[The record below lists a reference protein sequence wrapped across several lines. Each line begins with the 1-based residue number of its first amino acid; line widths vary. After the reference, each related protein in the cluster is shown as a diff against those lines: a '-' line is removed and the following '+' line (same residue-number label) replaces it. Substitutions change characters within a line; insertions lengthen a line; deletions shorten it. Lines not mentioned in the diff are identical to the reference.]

1 MLNHDIVFTILIM
14 ISIITDNWKH
24 FVVHAREKCI
34 GQNFTIYALPPRHPL
49 GDGER
54 EMFLGNVS
62 S

>member
-14 ISIITDNWKH
+14 ISIIIDNWKH

-49 GDGER
+49 GDG
-54 EMFLGNVS
+54 
-62 S
+62 